1 MKEKI
6 SIELIKKARANDKQ
20 ALEEILKAC
29 EYIAIAE
36 ANKFE
41 VDKTEKEDL
50 KQIARYSIFISIYR
64 YDESYGASFETFAT
78 ICAHN
83 KILDYIRTLPPI
95 GPSIDDDKN
104 PIEDY
109 LMSLP
114 PIPNDPIFE
123 ILKKLFTPEEFNIL
137 LLWSYDYSYDE
148 IEEDLKVKHTKI
160 ANTITKLKRYKD
172 KIKEELDL

>member
-6 SIELIKKARANDKQ
+6 SIELIKKARANDKK

-36 ANKFE
+36 SNKFE

-83 KILDYIRTLPPI
+83 KISNI
-95 GPSIDDDKN
+95 GSFGIGG
-104 PIEDY
+104 
-109 LMSLP
+109 
-114 PIPNDPIFE
+114 NDI
-123 ILKKLFTPEEFNIL
+123 I
-137 LLWSYDYSYDE
+137 
-148 IEEDLKVKHTKI
+148 
-160 ANTITKLKRYKD
+160 
-172 KIKEELDL
+172 

>member
-1 MKEKI
+1 
-6 SIELIKKARANDKQ
+6 
-20 ALEEILKAC
+20 
-29 EYIAIAE
+29 
-36 ANKFE
+36 
-41 VDKTEKEDL
+41 
-50 KQIARYSIFISIYR
+50 
-64 YDESYGASFETFAT
+64 
-78 ICAHN
+78 
-83 KILDYIRTLPPI
+83 
-95 GPSIDDDKN
+95 
-104 PIEDY
+104 
-109 LMSLP
+109 MSLP